1 MWGATIYALQ
11 ENTVN
16 RESWLHN
23 QCVKLV
29 VLFIGVLVPL
39 WLFGSVAEDVV
50 EHEVFFFDRP
60 ILLFLHS
67 HVSALLDSAMVFF
80 SKSGSAVVLV
90 PFNVTVFA
98 ILMRRCNHSAA
109 SFWALSVS
117 GAALLNLLA
126 KHAFARTRPD
136 LWIAILPETTF
147 SFPSGHAMQS
157 MAVVAALTLLAWP
170 THWRWAALVLGTCF
184 VFLVALSRVY
194 LGLHYPSDILGGW
207 TASLVWVIGLSI
219 RFKGRLARKGRRIE

>member
-1 MWGATIYALQ
+1 MTG
-11 ENTVN
+11 
-16 RESWLHN
+16 ESWLHRHY
-23 QCVKLV
+23 VKLMA
-29 VLFIGVLVPL
+29 LFIGVLVPL
-39 WLFGSVAEDVV
+39 WLFGNVAEDVV
-50 EHEVFFFDRP
+50 EHEIFFFDRP
-60 ILLFLHS
+60 VLLFLHS
-67 HVSALLDSAMVFF
+67 NVSALLDSTMVFF

-90 PFNVTVFA
+90 PFNVMVFA
-98 ILMRRCNHSAA
+98 ILMWRCNHAAA
-109 SFWALSVS
+109 SFWVLSVS

-136 LWIAILPETTF
+136 LWISILPETTF

-170 THWRWAALVLGTCF
+170 THWRWAALVIGTCF

-207 TASLVWVIGLSI
+207 LASLVWVIGLSI
-219 RFKGRLARKGRRIE
+219 RFKGRLARKERRIE